1 MERVQNRLGGATHL
15 PFKRCSCLGQIV
27 DALNIDADTKCGIGV
42 DNHLIRKDVLQIRKK
57 TKGQAHDLPRGGGIL
72 GYIVIQ
78 QRFDDT
84 ERPGRRKSLGRVER
98 KGFEVLCQKERRQ
111 GYIKLRVWLYP
122 CRQCFPKLGQAY
134 PRIGMTSPGGK
145 DAGLYGRYR
154 TASTSRFSG
163 E

>member
-1 MERVQNRLGGATHL
+1 M
-15 PFKRCSCLGQIV
+15 
-27 DALNIDADTKCGIGV
+27 
-42 DNHLIRKDVLQIRKK
+42 
-57 TKGQAHDLPRGGGIL
+57 
-72 GYIVIQ
+72 GYEVIE

-84 ERPGRRKSLGRVER
+84 ERPGCRKSLGRVER